1 VASTAGG
8 GAEPQTARDAPAT
21 VVVSQPVR
29 PGREDDFRRW
39 QEAVNRAVASFPGF
53 LGTEVVP
60 PGEAGREW
68 TVIYRF
74 DSKPHLEDWLGSP
87 ARAELLDRGA
97 DLFDAEASQRLLIG
111 ADEEQ
116 FVTVVVTHRVAPEDV
131 DEFLAW
137 QRRMTESERDF
148 PGFGGSELFRP
159 VPGAQEDWTTLFR
172 FDTEEHLNAW
182 LESPE
187 RKRLLEE
194 GTRFQ
199 DFELRRIASPFGSWF
214 AFGDDVE
221 AEAPAQWKT
230 ALSVLVG
237 LYPTVVLLTL
247 GISEIWEDGELWE
260 TLLLG
265 NVLSVALLTWV
276 VMPIVTRALRFW
288 LAPDP
293 RHAGPRL
300 DAIGAAVSVGFLTVA
315 AIVFWLVTTQ
325 IWTLP

>member
-1 VASTAGG
+1 MSAAGAD
-8 GAEPQTARDAPAT
+8 AEAAQSAPAT
-21 VVVSQPVR
+21 VVLSQSVK
-29 PGREDDFRRW
+29 PGRDEDFRRW
-39 QEAVNRAVASFPGF
+39 QEGLNRAVASFDGF

-60 PGEAGREW
+60 PGGEDREW

-74 DSKPHLEDWLGSP
+74 GSRPQLEQWLASS
-87 ARAELLDRGA
+87 ARAEHLDRGA
-97 DLFDAEASQRLLIG
+97 DLFDAPASQQVLIG
-111 ADEEQ
+111 KPAEE
-116 FVTVVVTHRVAPEDV
+116 FVTVVVSHPV
-131 DEFLAW
+131 DADQVEEFLAW
-137 QRRMTESERDF
+137 QQRVIESERTF

-159 VPGAQEDWTTLFR
+159 VPGAQDEWTTVFR
-172 FDTEEHLNAW
+172 FDTQEHLDGW

-194 GTRFQ
+194 GADFHE
-199 DFELRRIASPFGSWF
+199 FELRRIASPFGSWF
-214 AFGDDVE
+214 AFGDEGE

-247 GISEIWEDGELWE
+247 GISEIWEDGKLWE

-265 NVLSVALLTWV
+265 NILSVSLLTWV
-276 VMPIVTRALRFW
+276 VMPIVTGALRFW

-293 RHAGPRL
+293 RQASPRL
-300 DAIGAAVSVGFLTVA
+300 DALGAAVSVAFLTLA